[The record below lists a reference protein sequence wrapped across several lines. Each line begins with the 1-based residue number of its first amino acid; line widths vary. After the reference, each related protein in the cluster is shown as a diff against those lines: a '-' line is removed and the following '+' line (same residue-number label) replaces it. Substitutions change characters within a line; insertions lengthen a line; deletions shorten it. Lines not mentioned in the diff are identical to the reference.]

1 MKEIISDEFIRYK
14 SGFISGKNEVIELFK
29 LGKLINLNKKNENR
43 TLSWYDYGFEDGFKY
58 FFTLFKD
65 NNFKLD
71 DINMRIL
78 VKESFLK
85 RIIKIN
91 QSGDKK
97 ISVSKFKM

>member
-1 MKEIISDEFIRYK
+1 MEEIITDEFIRYK

-29 LGKLINLNKKNENR
+29 LGKLVNLNKKTENR
-43 TLSWYDYGFEDGFKY
+43 ILSWHDYGFEDGFEY
-58 FFTLFKD
+58 FFTLFKN
-65 NNFKLD
+65 NNFNFD
-71 DINMRIL
+71 DINMRKL

-85 RIIKIN
+85 RVIKIN

>member
-85 RIIKIN
+85 RVIKIN

>member
-1 MKEIISDEFIRYK
+1 MEEIITDEFIRYK

-29 LGKLINLNKKNENR
+29 LGKLVNLNKKTENR
-43 TLSWYDYGFEDGFKY
+43 ILSWHDYGFEDGFEY
-58 FFTLFKD
+58 FFTLFKN
-65 NNFKLD
+65 NNFNLD
-71 DINMRIL
+71 DINMRKL

-85 RIIKIN
+85 RVIKIN

>member
-1 MKEIISDEFIRYK
+1 MEEIITDEFIRYK

-43 TLSWYDYGFEDGFKY
+43 ILSWHDYGFEDGFEY
-58 FFTLFKD
+58 FFTLFKN
-65 NNFKLD
+65 NNFNLD
-71 DINMRIL
+71 DINMRKL

-85 RIIKIN
+85 RVIKIN

>member
-1 MKEIISDEFIRYK
+1 MKEIITDEFIRYK

-71 DINMRIL
+71 DINMRKL

-85 RIIKIN
+85 RVIKIN

>member
-1 MKEIISDEFIRYK
+1 MKEIIIDEFIRYK

-85 RIIKIN
+85 RVIKIN

>member
-1 MKEIISDEFIRYK
+1 MKEIITDEFIRYK

-43 TLSWYDYGFEDGFKY
+43 TLSWHDYGFEDGFEY
-58 FFTLFKD
+58 FFTLFKN
-65 NNFKLD
+65 NNFNLD
-71 DINMRIL
+71 DINMRKL

-85 RIIKIN
+85 RVIKIN

>member
-1 MKEIISDEFIRYK
+1 MKEIITDEFIRYK

-43 TLSWYDYGFEDGFKY
+43 TLSWHDYGFEDGFKY

-85 RIIKIN
+85 RVIKIN

>member
-58 FFTLFKD
+58 FFTLFND

-85 RIIKIN
+85 RVIKIN

>member
-1 MKEIISDEFIRYK
+1 MEEIITDEFIRYK

-29 LGKLINLNKKNENR
+29 FGKLVNLNKKNENR
-43 TLSWYDYGFEDGFKY
+43 ILSWHDYGFEDGFEY
-58 FFTLFKD
+58 FFTLFKN
-65 NNFKLD
+65 NNFNLD
-71 DINMRIL
+71 DINMRKL

-85 RIIKIN
+85 RVIKIN

>member
-85 RIIKIN
+85 RVIKIN

-97 ISVSKFKM
+97 ILVSKFKM

>member
-1 MKEIISDEFIRYK
+1 MKEIITDEFIRYK

-85 RIIKIN
+85 RVIKIN

>member
-1 MKEIISDEFIRYK
+1 MKEIITDEFIRYK

-65 NNFKLD
+65 NNFKLE
-71 DINMRIL
+71 DINMRML

-85 RIIKIN
+85 RVIKIN

>member
-1 MKEIISDEFIRYK
+1 MKEIITDEFIRYK

-29 LGKLINLNKKNENR
+29 LGKLVNLNKKTENR
-43 TLSWYDYGFEDGFKY
+43 ILSWHDYGFEDGFEY
-58 FFTLFKD
+58 FFTLFKN
-65 NNFKLD
+65 NNFNLD
-71 DINMRIL
+71 DINMRKL

-85 RIIKIN
+85 RVIKIN